1 MVALLGLAFLA
12 AALLAASRLEDVE
25 DKARSTAEMRV
36 PQLTRMAQLEL
47 NVTRVSLQLRH
58 GMLSRSPEELAAT
71 LADIGKKRQFIE
83 ETLAA

>member
-1 MVALLGLAFLA
+1 
-12 AALLAASRLEDVE
+12 
-25 DKARSTAEMRV
+25 
-36 PQLTRMAQLEL
+36 MAQLEL

-83 ETLAA
+83 ETLAAYEKGLSSPAGKERFAGLPPAVAAFWRAGEENIGLIRSG